1 VVGAPTRVVRLCS
14 KLRKVEQIG
23 VVITH
28 AATRMRLLGNASND
42 EYKKLLQQIF
52 PTPSTDR
59 LVPLLSDTKRS
70 EMRTYGLAKQ
80 LTDMRKTFLDGYSKS
95 LDHIL
100 QQIWEGETFARRK
113 DYLQLFD
120 SLQQSIELMNI
131 LEKDTA
137 RHNQA
142 YSAGLS
148 NFRKVFSSNQRL
160 VQIVGQGFHSY
171 CQTDPRKY
179 LELQKAPKNLENF
192 AISFVRQQDFTENMV
207 GAYRKFATS
216 PIADPASISMMRQHI
231 SEPPF
236 AYKRRQAMKAFA
248 EKIVTAKQEGPKGGN
263 GAPPAEALADGP
275 QGDNGAPTTGNGAPT
290 TEALADGP

>member
-1 VVGAPTRVVRLCS
+1 
-14 KLRKVEQIG
+14 
-23 VVITH
+23 
-28 AATRMRLLGNASND
+28 M
-42 EYKKLLQQIF
+42 
-52 PTPSTDR
+52 
-59 LVPLLSDTKRS
+59 
-70 EMRTYGLAKQ
+70 AKQ

-131 LEKDTA
+131 LEKDIA

-148 NFRKVFSSNQRL
+148 NFREVFSSNQRL

-179 LELQKAPKNLENF
+179 FELQKAPKNLENF
-192 AISFVRQQDFTENMV
+192 ANMV

-216 PIADPASISMMRQHI
+216 PVADPAWILMMRQHI

-275 QGDNGAPTTGNGAPT
+275 QGGNGAPTTGNGAPT
-290 TEALADGP
+290 TEAPADGPQKGNGAPMAIGE